1 MVTFATTQM
10 DFEDITLNEKSQT
23 ETNAVWSHLN
33 VESKGAKLIEAE
45 TRRAV
50 TRDEGNAEILVK
62 GRNFQ

>member
-1 MVTFATTQM
+1 M
-10 DFEDITLNEKSQT
+10 LNEKSQT

-62 GRNFQ
+62 SRNFQ